1 MKRPASI
8 LARLVFIL
16 FVVIVAFVIFFAAS
30 SVSSHVEVGV
40 AAALIFSLT
49 ILLWKRRSH
58 AARVGLAAGAV
69 LATAG
74 VFAYTAW
81 MNQPTPL
88 PADKQAFVGVWNAG
102 SQFRIEIRQ
111 DGTARIT
118 QNRGAAV
125 FNDLGIRVAPD
136 VVETANVT
144 FQNGSMLVSRPAY
157 YARLYRVDRAPQGK
171 DAGHEMVL
179 NGVTLVRE

>member
-8 LARLVFIL
+8 LVRLAFIL
-16 FVVIVAFVIFFAAS
+16 FVVILAFVIFFAAS
-30 SVSSHVEVGV
+30 SVSSRIEVGV
-40 AAALIFSLT
+40 AAALIFSVT
-49 ILLWKRRSH
+49 IFLWKGRGH
-58 AARVGLAAGAV
+58 AARVGLTAGAV
-69 LATAG
+69 LATIA
-74 VFAYTAW
+74 VLAYTVW

-102 SQFRIEIRQ
+102 SQFRLEIRR

-118 QNRGAAV
+118 QKRGAAV

-144 FQNGSMLVSRPAY
+144 FQEGSMLVSRPTY
-157 YARLYRVDRAPQGK
+157 YARLYRIDRAPQGK